1 MVTLAIGGHKTT
13 SRAAKWLSTGKLKL
27 SRVTSGYGGD
37 ILPLSQVRPP
47 ALQVRPPVWFDSLK
61 AKIGPLWGDVA
72 QRGQLSPFFTVSHRG
87 EFPSATNRK
96 YKSWKKMIVLPN
108 FAALSWCL
116 QRHYQQHRLQLR
128 FVLILQ
134 SISPK
139 VLLLHFLRWIHHG
152 FVREKSNFLEIW
164 EIIDRC
170 NCIIVRLIL

>member
-1 MVTLAIGGHKTT
+1 MWDKWNWDDCQHKGA
-13 SRAAKWLSTGKLKL
+13 SRKPRAL
-27 SRVTSGYGGD
+27 
-37 ILPLSQVRPP
+37 VRAMIEP
-47 ALQVRPPVWFDSLK
+47 ASSYIHTFYIQTQALFLC
-61 AKIGPLWGDVA
+61 LELC
-72 QRGQLSPFFTVSHRG
+72 QLSPFFTVSHRG

-96 YKSWKKMIVLPN
+96 YKSWEKMIVLPN

-164 EIIDRC
+164 EIIDRY
-170 NCIIVRLIL
+170 NCIIVGLIL